1 MGHGSTYGYSMVG
14 RAADISAPASPD
26 SGNSLRDQWN
36 KCLKRFRQEVPPQT
50 YQTWFMPIL
59 PVSLHQ
65 KSLIL
70 RVPSRF
76 FFEWLDSHYID
87 LVRKVIADVFG
98 GDVAIEFLIAP
109 NRQDVAEISR
119 ENVDD
124 LESITT
130 SDTAQSVTRAAVTNA
145 QLNTLDPRFT
155 FERFFAGQENELAY
169 KAAMAISEGS
179 ARLEYSPL
187 VLHGQSG
194 SGKTHLMQAIGHS
207 ALQQHPQTRV
217 KLISSEQ
224 FLHDYVAAVQSN
236 QMKKFLDTMLAVDYL
251 LFEDVQFLA
260 GKNKS
265 QDELYFI
272 LSELMKKRARI
283 VLSFNQSP
291 MQIQQ
296 LNERIACLCQKGLI
310 IDLHP
315 AQNSTRDR
323 LIRYQ
328 LGKENIHLEEK
339 VIQFLAESLPGN
351 LHHLSAIMVRIVAQI
366 SLLGRGLGLKEAR
379 YLVSQFADQN
389 SGNGDMAAYRR
400 EVSIGDICRATAQ
413 YFEIPLDILQGI
425 SRKQRIVKARQ
436 VAIYL
441 CREMTVDSLSSI
453 GYHFSNLHHAS
464 VLYAC
469 KKVRSEIEKKPAIK
483 AHVDKISAI
492 LNR

>member
-1 MGHGSTYGYSMVG
+1 MRPIG
-14 RAADISAPASPD
+14 RESSEVAKDRIDYTEGLVAD
-26 SGNSLRDQWN
+26 
-36 KCLKRFRQEVPPQT
+36 
-50 YQTWFMPIL
+50 
-59 PVSLHQ
+59 
-65 KSLIL
+65 
-70 RVPSRF
+70 
-76 FFEWLDSHYID
+76 
-87 LVRKVIADVFG
+87 
-98 GDVAIEFLIAP
+98 
-109 NRQDVAEISR
+109 
-119 ENVDD
+119 EN
-124 LESITT
+124 
-130 SDTAQSVTRAAVTNA
+130 AQSLSRAAVVDNSLDA
-145 QLNTLDPRFT
+145 FDPRFT

-169 KAAMAISEGS
+169 KAAQAISEGS

-187 VLHGQSG
+187 VFHGDSG
-194 SGKTHLMQAIGHS
+194 SGKTHLLQAIGHS
-207 ALQQHPQTRV
+207 ALQRNPRTRI

-236 QMKKFLDTMLAVDYL
+236 NMKKFLDTMLAVDYL
-251 LFEDVQFLA
+251 LFEDVHFLA
-260 GKNKS
+260 GKTKS

-272 LSELMKKRARI
+272 LSELMKKRVRI

-291 MQIQQ
+291 MQIPQ
-296 LNERIACLCQKGLI
+296 LNKRIACLCQKGLI
-310 IDLHP
+310 VDVHP
-315 AQNSTRDR
+315 AQTSTRDR

-339 VIQFLAESLPGN
+339 VIQYLAESLPGN

-379 YLVSQFADQN
+379 FLVSQFADQKN
-389 SGNGDMAAYRR
+389 DSEDQALYRQ

-441 CREMTVDSLSSI
+441 CRDLTVDSLSSI

-469 KKVRSEIEKKPAIK
+469 KKVRSEIEKKAS
-483 AHVDKISAI
+483 HESTRGQD
-492 LNR
+492 